1 MRSDTYEIHRQF
13 GAASMPTNEIVALSS
28 APPHN
33 MTSTFGHRV
42 GPIIIVSRAVGAA
55 SNH

>member
-1 MRSDTYEIHRQF
+1 MQTDTYEIYRQS
-13 GAASMPTNEIVALSS
+13 GAARTPTNEIVALSS

-33 MTSTFGHRV
+33 MTLTFGHRV
-42 GPIIIVSRAVGAA
+42 GPITIVNCAVGAA